1 MKTIIKNLEAVGN
14 ASNGAEINLPENGD
28 FFFDGGNFS
37 YNGGTGLILNI
48 GRPSTLLKE
57 LHEAGLDDSVT
68 QAEAAKVGALLAG
81 MTHEP
86 IARRVEVLNES
97 SLGSKISAVAN
108 LATIIDLL
116 VSLATK
122 N

>member
-1 MKTIIKNLEAVGN
+1 MKTIIKKFDAVGN
-14 ASNGAEINLPENGD
+14 VSNGAEINIPDTGD
-28 FFFDGGNFS
+28 FVFEGGNFS

-48 GRPSTLLKE
+48 GRPTTPLKE
-57 LHEAGLDDSVT
+57 LHDAGLDDSVSPE
-68 QAEAAKVGALLAG
+68 EAVKVGALLAG

-86 IARRVEVLNES
+86 ITRRVEVLKES
-97 SLGSKISAVAN
+97 SLGSKISNVAD
-108 LATIIDLL
+108 LATIIGLL

>member
-1 MKTIIKNLEAVGN
+1 MKTIIKNIEAVGN
-14 ASNGAEINLPENGD
+14 ASHGAEINITEKGD
-28 FFFDGGNFS
+28 YHIEGGRFS
-37 YNGGTGLILNI
+37 HNGGTGLILNI
-48 GRPSTLLKE
+48 GRPNTPLNDLY
-57 LHEAGLDDSVT
+57 EAGLDDSVSHK
-68 QAEAAKVGALLAG
+68 EAVEVGALLAG

-86 IARRVEVLNES
+86 IARRVEVLNKS